1 MSTAATAYTESKK
14 RRQQRSLDWWC
25 KKRREQGIPEE
36 SEFVFR
42 PLKVHLLQPPLL
54 REDFK
59 LVKAHG
65 LPYGGVTTAKARN
78 DRCVSVHTSVDLETF
93 YGKISA

>member
-1 MSTAATAYTESKK
+1 MSTAATVYTESKK

-59 LVKAHG
+59 IPNDECV
-65 LPYGGVTTAKARN
+65 GVIADSCKMYIN
-78 DRCVSVHTSVDLETF
+78 L
-93 YGKISA
+93 